1 MRFRSVML
9 GSLVVGLLAAATPAQ
24 AALITGQLVVSGN
37 FVYDN
42 LVLTTSNP
50 GDAGLDF
57 EASAALPPPP
67 DTPTELSVIIDG
79 GTGYFTAVGVVLGTT
94 AQIANITNVNP
105 PTSPNY
111 AFLPDGVDL
120 TATPFL
126 NFLSSFSAEVGL
138 SYNVTQFIDQGSTC
152 PATPTCAE
160 GPFLLT
166 QSATGFDITFD
177 FLGYFYNTKGTL
189 TTADDDSGLYSAHFV
204 TSIAGLTFDELQ
216 GRLIGTGPLAS
227 QFGQDIGCGN
237 TAPHNNDTNETC
249 GFTAT
254 FSPITPAAVPEPATL
269 VTFGLGSL
277 ALAAVRRRKAKK

>member
-138 SYNVTQFIDQGSTC
+138 SYNVTQFIDHDHCQPGGD
-152 PATPTCAE
+152 PAR
-160 GPFLLT
+160 
-166 QSATGFDITFD
+166 Q
-177 FLGYFYNTKGTL
+177 
-189 TTADDDSGLYSAHFV
+189 
-204 TSIAGLTFDELQ
+204 
-216 GRLIGTGPLAS
+216 R
-227 QFGQDIGCGN
+227 
-237 TAPHNNDTNETC
+237 
-249 GFTAT
+249 
-254 FSPITPAAVPEPATL
+254 PAQCH
-269 VTFGLGSL
+269 
-277 ALAAVRRRKAKK
+277 